1 MKAALTDDM
10 FFKPLAFDFP
20 GDSMAANV
28 EDQLML
34 GGELMIAPVYT
45 QNAKGRY
52 VYLPEEM
59 MFIQFLPNGEISE
72 EILPQGHHYISVPL
86 NVVPLFI
93 RQDRCIPLA
102 DVAEYVSQIDTDHM
116 KMIGYRDGSYLLYE
130 DDGYTRE
137 YDLEGNCRRVG

>member
-1 MKAALTDDM
+1 M
-10 FFKPLAFDFP
+10 
-20 GDSMAANV
+20 

-59 MFIQFLPNGEISE
+59 MFIQFLPDGEISE

-93 RQDRCIPLA
+93 RQGILPVDTLPIWRN
-102 DVAEYVSQIDTDHM
+102 VSPRSIR
-116 KMIGYRDGSYLLYE
+116 II
-130 DDGYTRE
+130 
-137 YDLEGNCRRVG
+137 